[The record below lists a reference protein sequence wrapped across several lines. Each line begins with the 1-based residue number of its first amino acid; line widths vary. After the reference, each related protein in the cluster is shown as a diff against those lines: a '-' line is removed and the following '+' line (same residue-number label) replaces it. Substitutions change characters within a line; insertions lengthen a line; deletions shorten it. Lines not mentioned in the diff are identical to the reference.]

1 MIAGSIPAP
10 AWTRHALGFTV
21 VVLLVVLGLSWNQPL
36 LDMHDFR
43 QTQTAISAYWMTR
56 GAPLWLYET
65 PLFGPDWKVPFEFP
79 LYQWLVA
86 AVAGSGLPLS
96 LDQSGRLVS
105 LAALVACLWPLR
117 VSLRHFGASP
127 ELSGIACVLFLAAPI
142 HVFWGRAVMIE
153 TLALLLAMG
162 FTAVIQTMV
171 VRRTFSLA
179 WAATLLATAAALV
192 KITTFF
198 GFAALAGLVVAVA
211 IVSDLRAR
219 NVRRAAG
226 LAIAA
231 ALPVCVAMAALL
243 YWLDVSDAAKT
254 SSPLTAWLSSDQLSS
269 WNHGTLAQRFSTE
282 FWLDTV
288 AGRSALD
295 ILGYAA
301 WIIPA
306 VFVASLFSRDRRGMA
321 RFYLLSLAFFLLPML
336 VFTNLH
342 MIHNYY
348 QVANAV
354 FLVVFAAAA
363 IHFASRG
370 RGPWLAPLL
379 TSAFVVAM
387 LVHGWLHFL
396 PPLRQ
401 DMSNLQPMAVARV
414 IRAEVDRDD
423 IIITAGL
430 NWAATVPYYS
440 QRRALMVLRESDLP
454 NVPTTFPTR
463 EKPGGAQVGALVQC
477 LQGYEFIRTLE
488 PALGPDPRRIEAG
501 GCVIYLRKKLDA

>member
-1 MIAGSIPAP
+1 MIAGTTPPP
-10 AWTRHALGFTV
+10 AWTRQALGFTV
-21 VVLLVVLGLSWNQPL
+21 AVLLVALALSWNQPL

-56 GAPLWLYET
+56 GGPLWLYET
-65 PLFGPDWKVPFEFP
+65 PLFGPDWRVPFEFP

-86 AVAGSGLPLS
+86 SIAGSGLPLS

-105 LAALVACLWPLR
+105 LTALVACLWPLR

-127 ELSGIACVLFLAAPI
+127 ELVGIACVLFLAAPI
-142 HVFWGRAVMIE
+142 HVFWGRTVMIE

-171 VRRTFSLA
+171 ARRDYSLA

-198 GFAALAGLVVAVA
+198 GFAALAGLVVAA
-211 IVSDLRAR
+211 SIVSDLRSR

-226 LAIAA
+226 LAVAA
-231 ALPVCVAMAALL
+231 ALPVCVALAALL
-243 YWLDVSDAAKT
+243 YWLDVSDAAKNA
-254 SSPLTAWLSSDQLSS
+254 SPLTAWLSSEQLSG
-269 WNHGTLAQRFSTE
+269 WNHGTIAQRLSSA
-282 FWLDTV
+282 FWRDTV

-301 WIIPA
+301 WFIPA
-306 VFVASLFSRDRRGMA
+306 IFAASLFSRDRRGMA
-321 RFYLLSLAFFLLPML
+321 GFYLLSLAFFLLPML

-370 RGPWLAPLL
+370 RGPWLAPVL
-379 TSAFVVAM
+379 TAACVAAM

-401 DMSNLQPMAVARV
+401 DMSQLQSMAIARL

-440 QRRALMVLRESDLP
+440 QRRALMVLRETDLP
-454 NVPTTFPTR
+454 NLPSTFPTR

-477 LQGYEFIRTLE
+477 LQGYEFIRKLE
-488 PALGPDPRRIEAG
+488 STLGPNPRRVEAG
-501 GCVIYLRKKLDA
+501 GCVIHLRPRTDT

>member
-1 MIAGSIPAP
+1 MP
-10 AWTRHALGFTV
+10 AWTRSVLGFTLA
-21 VVLLVVLGLSWNQPL
+21 VLLVVLALSWNQPL

-56 GAPLWLYET
+56 GGPLWLYET
-65 PLFGPDWKVPFEFP
+65 PLFGPDWLVPFEFP
-79 LYQWLVA
+79 IYQWLVA
-86 AVAGSGLPLS
+86 GIAGSGLPVS

-105 LAALVACLWPLR
+105 LAALVLCIWPLR
-117 VSLRHFGASP
+117 VSLRRFGASP
-127 ELSGIACVLFLAAPI
+127 ELVGIACILFLAAPI
-142 HVFWGRAVMIE
+142 HMFWGRAVMIE
-153 TLALLLAMG
+153 SLALLLAMG

-171 VRRTFSLA
+171 GRREYSLV
-179 WAATLLATAAALV
+179 WVATLLATAAALV

-211 IVSDLRAR
+211 IGSDLRMR

-226 LAIAA
+226 LAVAA
-231 ALPVCVAMAALL
+231 ALPVGVAMASLM

-254 SSPLTAWLSSDQLSS
+254 ASPLTAWLSSEQLSG
-269 WNHGTLAQRFSTE
+269 WNHGTVQQRFSSE

-301 WIIPA
+301 WIVPI
-306 VFVASLFSRDRRGMA
+306 VFAASLFSKDRRGMA
-321 RFYLLSLAFFLLPML
+321 AFYTLSLAFFLLPML

-354 FLVVFAAAA
+354 FLVVFAAAV

-379 TSAFVVAM
+379 TSACVIAM
-387 LVHGWLHFL
+387 LVHGWIHFL
-396 PPLRQ
+396 PTIRQ
-401 DMSNLQPMAVARV
+401 DNSHHHVMQIARV
-414 IRAEVDRDD
+414 VRAEVAPDD

-440 QRRALMVLRESDLP
+440 QRRALMILRETDLSS
-454 NVPTTFPTR
+454 VPSSFPTR
-463 EKPGGAQVGALVQC
+463 EKPGGARVGALVQC
-477 LQGYEFIRTLE
+477 MQGYDFIRRLE
-488 PALGPDPRRIEAG
+488 VELGPNPRRVEAG
-501 GCVIYLRKKLDA
+501 GCVIHLRERDGR